1 MALSSLATSPAADQ
15 TALQG
20 SGPGPAA
27 APRPQDDFISAPAR
41 LMATAQRLGQ
51 QDAYLTRGP
60 KVWEA
65 TSWQDYGAQVANAA
79 RALLSLGVQHGQS
92 VAILGFNRPEWAVM
106 AFGAMSIGAVPA
118 GIYWTSSTKDIEH
131 VLNHSG
137 ASVLLVDDDERLAKA
152 RACQDRVPGLRHVVM
167 MRRNTPIP
175 AGVLPWEAFMARG
188 QDTALEA
195 ERVARLQA
203 LRPEDIGSL
212 IYTSGTTG
220 PSKAVV
226 LNHGNLAWTAEML
239 GRTAGAAQQDHML
252 SYLPFAHIAEQLG
265 CLHNQACN
273 GFTVYYARS
282 MEELGDHLKE
292 VRPTIF
298 FGVPR
303 VWEKMQ
309 AAIEDKLRQAT
320 GPKAALARWSLGIGR
335 QWHAAVLD
343 GRQPG
348 AWLNLRK
355 RLATRL
361 VHDKVKAALGFD
373 RARLLISGAA
383 PIAPDKL
390 RFFTGLDLVVREL
403 YGQSEACGP
412 STLSLEGQTRLGS
425 VGKALPGTEIRI
437 GDDGEV
443 LIRGPHIFQ
452 GYGGQPEA
460 TREALDNGWLRSG
473 DLGHIDADGYLFIT
487 GRKKDLIITSGGKN
501 VSPGNIEAA
510 LMDTPLIEHAVA
522 CGDGRHYL
530 TALLTLDL
538 QALAAFAQVKGLP
551 EPLHALYDHPEV
563 RKALQAAVD
572 QVNEQQARVAHI
584 RKFAVLRQSFTIEGG
599 ELTATMKVKRKV
611 VIDRNQAV
619 ISGLYAQADS
629 AG

>member
-1 MALSSLATSPAADQ
+1 
-15 TALQG
+15 
-20 SGPGPAA
+20 
-27 APRPQDDFISAPAR
+27 
-41 LMATAQRLGQ
+41 
-51 QDAYLTRGP
+51 
-60 KVWEA
+60 
-65 TSWQDYGAQVANAA
+65 
-79 RALLSLGVQHGQS
+79 
-92 VAILGFNRPEWAVM
+92 
-106 AFGAMSIGAVPA
+106 
-118 GIYWTSSTKDIEH
+118 
-131 VLNHSG
+131 
-137 ASVLLVDDDERLAKA
+137 
-152 RACQDRVPGLRHVVM
+152 
-167 MRRNTPIP
+167 
-175 AGVLPWEAFMARG
+175 
-188 QDTALEA
+188 
-195 ERVARLQA
+195 
-203 LRPEDIGSL
+203 
-212 IYTSGTTG
+212 
-220 PSKAVV
+220 
-226 LNHGNLAWTAEML
+226 
-239 GRTAGAAQQDHML
+239 
-252 SYLPFAHIAEQLG
+252 
-265 CLHNQACN
+265 
-273 GFTVYYARS
+273 
-282 MEELGDHLKE
+282 
-292 VRPTIF
+292 
-298 FGVPR
+298 
-303 VWEKMQ
+303 
-309 AAIEDKLRQAT
+309 
-320 GPKAALARWSLGIGR
+320 
-335 QWHAAVLD
+335 
-343 GRQPG
+343 
-348 AWLNLRK
+348 
-355 RLATRL
+355 

-437 GDDGEV
+437 DEDGEV

-530 TALLTLDL
+530 TALLTLDP
-538 QALAAFAQVKGLP
+538 QALAAFAQAKALP